1 MEMNDI
7 FKDDNWLIVDENCPH
22 NEYWGCYIK
31 DNNLIIEPEINSKN
45 YLYLIKTTNN
55 NIYDIK
61 DIFLKKIIRSNEKII
76 ERLSDMRYVEK
87 FISNKFLFFVKINMK
102 NRDNIYHLEQSL
114 KFLYPFKTY
123 YFNIDTLNFSKYK
136 RIGSIKIN
144 LFNKKIKLINSLIKE
159 KHNSALKSYEE
170 KIIKYNKIIIL

>member
-1 MEMNDI
+1 MNDI

-102 NRDNIYHLEQSL
+102 NRVNSFFEV

-159 KHNSALKSYEE
+159 KHNSEVKSYEE
-170 KIIKYNKIIIL
+170 KIIKYNKILYYDI